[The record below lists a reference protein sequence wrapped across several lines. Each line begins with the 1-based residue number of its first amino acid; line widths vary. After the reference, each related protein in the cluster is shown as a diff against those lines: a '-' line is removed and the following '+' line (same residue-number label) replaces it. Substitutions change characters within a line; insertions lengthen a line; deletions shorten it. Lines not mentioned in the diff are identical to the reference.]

1 MTKHDMGQ
9 IHLPLVRR
17 NQLHDDVALALDA
30 ITATAPGPQELAEAA
45 SYLRHA
51 LRLIKSGRIA

>member
-9 IHLPLVRR
+9 FHLPPVRHD
-17 NQLHDDVALALDA
+17 QLHDDVALALDA
-30 ITATAPGPQELAEAA
+30 ITAPQPSARELAEAA

-51 LRLIKSGRIA
+51 LHLIKSGVAA